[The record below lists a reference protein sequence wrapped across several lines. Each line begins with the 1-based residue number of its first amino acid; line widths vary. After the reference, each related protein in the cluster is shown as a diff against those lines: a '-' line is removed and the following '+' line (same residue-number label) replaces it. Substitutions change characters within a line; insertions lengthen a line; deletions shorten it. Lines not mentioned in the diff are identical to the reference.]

1 MQSEV
6 DDQMINTKFVD
17 ILFRLMED
25 KVPNIRFSSAKAI
38 LLIVPR
44 LTAANQNRAREILEK
59 NAENDEDF
67 DAKFFAQ
74 KALDKLTGK

>member
-1 MQSEV
+1 
-6 DDQMINTKFVD
+6 
-17 ILFRLMED
+17 MED

-67 DAKFFAQ
+67 DAKFFA
-74 KALDKLTGK
+74 